1 MCCFSLLL
9 RFFIFIKVI
18 FKLGKLGGNSNQEFR
33 IDYTENLRL
42 SDVKSKV
49 RKHFNLDHLFTCS
62 LEDTGVKVGVDTILS
77 KGMRLYVNK
86 KNINYRKAH
95 RNKFFVLVKKKGSD
109 TGLEKRFY
117 KSLKANFNI
126 DKKKVSFF
134 KLENLGTSKA
144 KITFETF
151 DDDDYHQVLLQ
162 KNKLFINFCR
172 YTIKVIRD

>member
-1 MCCFSLLL
+1 M
-9 RFFIFIKVI
+9 
-18 FKLGKLGGNSNQEFR
+18 
-33 IDYTENLRL
+33 
-42 SDVKSKV
+42 VK
-49 RKHFNLDHLFTCS
+49 
-62 LEDTGVKVGVDTILS
+62 
-77 KGMRLYVNK
+77 
-86 KNINYRKAH
+86 
-95 RNKFFVLVKKKGSD
+95 NKFFVLVKKKGSD

-172 YTIKVIRD
+172 YTIKVIRDWK